1 MYERM
6 KAPFFACI
14 AAIAVGGIEIL
25 FGVKNPLRVSI
36 MFLAFGVTSSII
48 LERKQYGRIE
58 PLQLVK
64 RNVIFWALAMIIVY
78 FGFKSA

>member
-1 MYERM
+1 METPPTPAQTTALQDQDLMYERM

-58 PLQLVK
+58 PL
-64 RNVIFWALAMIIVY
+64 
-78 FGFKSA
+78 